1 MMIKRQR
8 SWVDYT
14 VLAGLLTAGM
24 WLGSLQMQ
32 VSTNAAQAERNRL
45 EQKEAKQ
52 EVYNEL
58 KKLNETLTSI
68 RIRLVRSDRSRSD
81 RGNNEPD

>member
-32 VSTNAAQAERNRL
+32 VSTNAAQSERNRL

-58 KKLNETLTSI
+58 KKINETLTSI